1 VTLGLPAFF
10 NDFHNSMY
18 AAWTADELHQAIP
31 RDSRRWWCHLV
42 PRGLPTLQ
50 LILGLPL
57 GRKKLL
63 LRSGFPWPKEQHP
76 VPKEMRGE
84 WRMLRWSLTFG
95 ARRWVPPRRE
105 PLS

>member
-1 VTLGLPAFF
+1 
-10 NDFHNSMY
+10 
-18 AAWTADELHQAIP
+18 
-31 RDSRRWWCHLV
+31 V

-50 LILGLPL
+50 LILGLPV
-57 GRKKLL
+57 GRTKLF

-76 VPKEMRGE
+76 VPQEMRGE